1 MVCVV
6 ICEFLYTQR
15 CPLQN
20 KVMEIACLEPCPTLS
35 LGEKINTLKYEVP
48 LQLTCCQY
56 LSCIGANGH
65 QNYLESY
72 NGGYTTV
79 DSYLEQTGMA
89 NNGTWGTDFE
99 IGILAHLLQTVIYSF
114 KAGEF
119 WLAMFPGSVNR
130 TIPED
135 VYGKSMYIIL
145 HRESF

>member
-1 MVCVV
+1 M
-6 ICEFLYTQR
+6 
-15 CPLQN
+15 
-20 KVMEIACLEPCPTLS
+20 LS
-35 LGEKINTLKYEVP
+35 ISELLNG
-48 LQLTCCQY
+48 
-56 LSCIGANGH
+56 IGANGH
-65 QNYLESY
+65 RNYLESY

-99 IGILAHLLQTVIYSF
+99 MAILAHLLQTVIYSF

-119 WLAMFPGSVNR
+119 WLAMFPGGVNR